1 MNTKVVDL
9 STSYN
14 SYKGCMGFYSLDL
27 NLFECQLV
35 SLCLGTVKAGLQ
47 GVFHNFPL
55 QICNAI
61 LHESCVPQQDLQ
73 LS

>member
-1 MNTKVVDL
+1 MPT
-9 STSYN
+9 
-14 SYKGCMGFYSLDL
+14 L
-27 NLFECQLV
+27 NV
-35 SLCLGTVKAGLQ
+35 SLFLATVIPALQ

-55 QICNAI
+55 QIGNAN